1 MSRVKAFA
9 SKRLS
14 LSMTLWL
21 LVLWTLLFASFD
33 PLVLLSG
40 LLVALFIQLIFPL
53 PRSRFFANFRL
64 RQGLILAGVFLVD
77 MVKAAVH
84 VASVVV
90 TGRDYECGVVRIDLR
105 SSADITMAVTAAMIN
120 LVPGT
125 IVVELKRREGVIYL
139 HVFDLEAQGGVEG
152 VRAASLAQ
160 EERVLKALAS
170 AQTLETVGVKL

>member
-1 MSRVKAFA
+1 M
-9 SKRLS
+9 
-14 LSMTLWL
+14 
-21 LVLWTLLFASFD
+21 
-33 PLVLLSG
+33 
-40 LLVALFIQLIFPL
+40 
-53 PRSRFFANFRL
+53 
-64 RQGLILAGVFLVD
+64 
-77 MVKAAVH
+77 KAAVH

-125 IVVELKRREGVIYL
+125 IVVELKRREGIIYL

-170 AQTLETVGVKL
+170 AQTLDTVGVKL